1 MHKLEMRA
9 AADAV
14 PALVEGAKLSPGLKA
29 ALMERLMECRIDRA
43 VSRADLEGSRATE
56 ELFRLKNRDVE
67 SILRENPGA
76 SGFVWKRRERSRVLE
91 RRKVPL
97 AAAVREAAASAA
109 PYSIFDISGLRSVAS
124 ANARD
129 VLDGFH
135 VINEGVLMTFG
146 ETFTPFHVEDY
157 AMANVQTL
165 QRAHSDPAV
174 GAAAAVVTAPVA
186 KVVAVQSHG
195 RLIHLTRTSATRR

>member
-1 MHKLEMRA
+1 MASNNKPPLCVERLGAIPLGDRAGLETPMNRAAHKARWQLLKHHAVNAYPSTKCHQSSAPLDVSSKHHASRLHKLEMRA

-14 PALVEGAKLSPGLKA
+14 PALVEGAKLSPRLKA

-43 VSRADLEGSRATE
+43 VSRADLEGSEPVVATE

-97 AAAVREAAASAA
+97 AAAVGEAAA
-109 PYSIFDISGLRSVAS
+109 
-124 ANARD
+124 
-129 VLDGFH
+129 
-135 VINEGVLMTFG
+135 
-146 ETFTPFHVEDY
+146 
-157 AMANVQTL
+157 
-165 QRAHSDPAV
+165 
-174 GAAAAVVTAPVA
+174 
-186 KVVAVQSHG
+186 
-195 RLIHLTRTSATRR
+195 